1 MTSQINPQDINGNY
15 PVAGQPNNTQG
26 FRDNF
31 TNIQTN
37 FEYAASEIT
46 DLQNKAVLK
55 QALTGGVLD
64 NNMND
69 ALIYAAKIRDFSGTL
84 VQITTTS
91 GPVSVDYSAGHYQ
104 TISTTGSIGLGFS
117 NWPANNSAGWIRLTI
132 NITDVAHTVTLPNSV
147 TNGLVGLQGYN
158 AGVITFGAVGTY
170 SFDFVT
176 YDSGNSITIQD
187 INRPLSYYS
196 APVTIDSNLAVD
208 GDISVT
214 GNIVGNF
221 VATTQTFVG
230 NVAAGNLLTSG
241 QLSATGNIAGG
252 NIRSGGQISATGN
265 VTGNYF
271 IGNGAG
277 LTGIVVSGGTSI
289 VNGTSNV
296 SVLANSNVSIAVGG
310 TANVAVWAN
319 TGGFVSGV
327 LSATGNVTGG
337 NIRTAGQVSATGNVT
352 GQNIIASS
360 GIGAAGDVGIGG
372 VIFANGNISTNSSLN
387 AIGNIAGSYF
397 LGNGS
402 FLTGLS
408 STSRITSGTTEMS
421 VDVPSGNIRAT
432 VGGTANIAV
441 FSTSGLDIIGGVTA
455 TGGLTGSNVNTSGF
469 VTATGNVTGGNIRS
483 TGLITAAGNILGG
496 NIAVTGNVSLTA
508 NVIAGNLTSGA
519 QMIAVGNVTGGNIRT
534 NGQVLALSATALP
547 AGGAAGAGYLFSTV
561 ANFGVFFGS
570 GAPTL
575 SAAKGS
581 LYLRSDGTTT
591 NDRMYVNTNGGTA
604 WTAVITAS

>member
-15 PVAGQPNNTQG
+15 PVAGQPNNTKG

-31 TNIQTN
+31 TNIKTN
-37 FEYAASEIT
+37 FEYAANEIT
-46 DLQNKAVLK
+46 ELQNKAVLK
-55 QALTGGVLD
+55 QALAGGVLD

-84 VQITTTS
+84 VQVTTTS
-91 GPVSVDYSAGHYQ
+91 GPVSIDYTAGHYQ
-104 TISTTGSIGLGFS
+104 AISTTGSIGLGFS
-117 NWPANNSAGWIRLTI
+117 NWPANNSAGWVRLTI

-147 TNGLVGLQGYN
+147 TNGLVGLQGYS
-158 AGVITFGAVGTY
+158 AGVITFGAIGTY

-176 YDSGNSITIQD
+176 YDGGNNITIQD
-187 INRPLSYYS
+187 INRPLSYFS
-196 APVTIDSNLAVD
+196 APVTIDSNLAVN
-208 GDISVT
+208 GNISVT

-221 VATTQTFVG
+221 VATTQTFAG
-230 NVAAGNLLTSG
+230 NLTGGNLLTSG
-241 QLSATGNIAGG
+241 VMSAAGNVTGG
-252 NIRSGGQISATGN
+252 NIISGGRISATGN
-265 VTGNYF
+265 VTGNVF
-271 IGNGAG
+271 IGNGSG

-319 TGGFVSGV
+319 TGGFISGV
-327 LSATGNVTGG
+327 ISVTGNITGG
-337 NIRTAGQVSATGNVT
+337 NIRTAGQVTATGNIT
-352 GQNIIASS
+352 GQNIIAGS
-360 GIGAAGDVGIGG
+360 GIGAAGDIAAGG
-372 VIFANGNISTNSSLN
+372 VIFANGNVSTSSSVN
-387 AIGNIAGSYF
+387 ATGNIAGSYF

-441 FSTSGLDIIGGVTA
+441 FSTDGVAIIGGVNA
-455 TGGLTGSNVNTSGF
+455 TGGLVGSNVNTSGF
-469 VTATGNVTGGNIRS
+469 VTATGNITGGNIRS
-483 TGLITAAGNILGG
+483 TGLVSAAGNILGG

-508 NVIAGNLTSGA
+508 NVIAGNLTAGA
-519 QMIAVGNVTGGNIRT
+519 QMIALGNVTGGNVT
-534 NGQVLALSATALP
+534 TSGQVRAFNATAIP
-547 AGGAAGAGYLFSTV
+547 AGGTAGAGYVLSSAT
-561 ANFGVFFGS
+561 NFGVFFGS

-591 NDRMYVNTNGGTA
+591 NDRMYVNTDGATA